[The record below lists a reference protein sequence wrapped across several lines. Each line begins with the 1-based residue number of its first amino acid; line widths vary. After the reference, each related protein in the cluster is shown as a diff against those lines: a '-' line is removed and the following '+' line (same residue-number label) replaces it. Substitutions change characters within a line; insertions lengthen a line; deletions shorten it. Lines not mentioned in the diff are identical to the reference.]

1 MTFST
6 ETIIAL
12 GIGGLLA
19 IAIPAAAIIIYKVKN
34 KETWLPAAFIG
45 AGTFFVFALILEQLL
60 HAVML
65 PVIGDSVAGYV
76 IYGALAA
83 GIFEETGRF
92 VAYKLLMKKHY
103 TTKNSIMMGLGHG
116 GFEAMILVGTMMFS
130 YLAMAVMVNSMGI
143 DEVLRLTGGD
153 DPSVAEIATAQLN
166 AISGFGFVNIGL
178 SIFER
183 LIAMTV
189 HVCFSVWVYKAVSVK
204 GKLWLF
210 PAAVLAHAVV
220 DVCAALYQKGVMELL
235 PMYIYM
241 AVGTA
246 IIVVITVIMAKKLPD
261 KAE

>member
-34 KETWLPAAFIG
+34 KETWLPAVFIG

-92 VAYKLLMKKHY
+92 VAYKTLMRKHY

-116 GFEAMILVGTMMFS
+116 GFEAMILIGTMMLS
-130 YLAMAVMVNSMGI
+130 YLVLAITVNSVGM
-143 DEVLRLTGGD
+143 DEVLN
-153 DPSVAEIATAQLN
+153 SVGNDEALIEAAKTQIE
-166 AISGFGFVNIGL
+166 AISGFGFINVGL
-178 SIFER
+178 TIFER

-210 PAAVLAHAVV
+210 PAAALAHAVI
-220 DVCAALYQKGVMELL
+220 DIAAALYQKGVWDIL
-235 PMYIYM
+235 PVYIYM

-246 IIVVITVIMAKKLPD
+246 IVVVITVIMAKKLPD
-261 KAE
+261 KSK